1 LAEIFSR
8 GSEWRRWEPHIHA
21 PGTVCADEFA
31 NDWDGYLDALERS
44 SPRIHA
50 IGVTDYGVT
59 RSYETVVARQK
70 GGRLKGIY
78 LFPNIELR
86 LNTGTV
92 KGNFVNIHLLVCPD
106 DPNHLVELNRFL
118 RQLVFKAFDD
128 TFTCTPEDLI
138 RLGRRA
144 DSKLTD
150 DITALRHGYSQFK
163 VSRENLIEAHGQ
175 MAWAEQHILIAVS
188 GNADG
193 TSGVKEAADTTLR
206 EEMEKGSHAIFAS
219 SSKQRDFWRG
229 RGSASVD
236 ELWDRYDG
244 PKPCVWGCDAHE
256 LARVGKPDE
265 ERHCWI
271 KGLPTFDALRQA
283 CIDPER
289 AYVGSAP
296 PWSGTPSQVIDSL
309 SIENAPWAKTA
320 QINLNPGLVAV
331 IGARGSGKTALADMI
346 ATGCDA
352 YDGESDSSFLARARE
367 HLTGA
372 TVTLKWADD
381 ETSVG
386 NLDSPTSEE
395 WDSYARARYLSQQ
408 FVEDLCSPKGL
419 PRLIREVQRV
429 MFEAHPTNDQDG
441 TSDFEEL
448 LNLRATTFREAR
460 AHEEEGLANISDQ
473 IGIELDKSKRVANL
487 GTQVTEKEKAIA
499 RYQQD
504 RLKLLPKG
512 KNTTTERLH
521 ELMAAAE
528 AVRSYLR
535 HFANQQAAVAGL
547 KAEVHDVRKNRAP
560 HNLRMLK
567 QQHQNARL
575 DEQDWGRFLLE
586 FTGDVDAA
594 ITATSKAA
602 DDGLSSWKGTRPTS
616 AANADGS
623 FLAAGS
629 DLKKTALAILE
640 SEIGRLQKVVATDD
654 DTAKR
659 LAALTKRLADEQVL
673 LERLRAELE
682 NCKGAKARAEQ
693 LVTDREAGYVR
704 VFDAILSEEAVVKE
718 LYAPLMKRIQAE
730 GGTLAKLAF
739 EVRRVVDV
747 AAWAK
752 RGEKDLFDLR
762 GGPFKGLGSL
772 EKEANA
778 MLLDAW
784 RSGDA
789 ASIAK
794 AMSAFRTKHQ
804 DALLD
809 KGPYSQSDPA
819 KYRPWARRFAQWLY
833 STDHI
838 SIEYGIT
845 YGGTDIQKL
854 SPGTRGI
861 VLLLLY
867 LALDDADDRPLIID
881 QPEENLDP
889 KSVNDELVPLFRSA
903 KHRRQ
908 VVMVT
913 HNANLVVNVDADQ
926 IIVADVD
933 PNAGSGLPTIS
944 YRAGGL
950 DEVETRTAVCKIL
963 EGGETAFRERAR
975 RLRIALTRQPEKIK
989 VDNAS

>member
-1 LAEIFSR
+1 MAEVFSR

-21 PGTVCADEFA
+21 PGTVCADEFGD
-31 NDWDGYLDALERS
+31 DWEGYLTALEQS
-44 SPRIHA
+44 SPKIHA

-59 RSYETVVARQK
+59 RSYEAVVARQNS
-70 GGRLKGIY
+70 GRLQGIY

-128 TFTCTPEDLI
+128 KFTCTPEDLI

-144 DSKLTD
+144 DSKLSED
-150 DITALRHGYSQFK
+150 EAAIRHGYSQFK
-163 VSRENLIEAHGQ
+163 VSRENLIEVHAQ
-175 MAWAEQHILIAVS
+175 MAWAHENILIAVS

-229 RGSASVD
+229 VGAASLD
-236 ELWDRYDG
+236 ELWNRWDG
-244 PKPCVWGCDAHE
+244 PKPCVWGCDAHN
-256 LARVGKPDE
+256 LAKVGKPDD
-265 ERHCWI
+265 ERYCWI

-289 AYVGSAP
+289 AYVGSSP
-296 PWSGTPSQVIDSL
+296 PWTGTPSQVIDSL
-309 SIENAPWAKTA
+309 SIDNAPWAKTTS
-320 QINLNPGLVAV
+320 INLNPGLVAV

-346 ATGCDA
+346 ASGCDA
-352 YDGESDSSFLARARE
+352 YDNESDSSFLARARE

-386 NLDSPTSEE
+386 NLESPINDA

-419 PRLIREVQRV
+419 PRLIREIQRV
-429 MFEAHPTNDQDG
+429 IFEAHATSDQDG

-448 LNLRATTFREAR
+448 LNLRASTFREAR

-473 IGIELDKSKRVANL
+473 IGIELDKSKLVTNL
-487 GTQVTEKEKAIA
+487 TTQVKEKEKAIA

-512 KNTTTERLH
+512 KSTTTARLQ

-528 AVRSYLR
+528 TVRSYLR

-547 KAEVHDVRKNRAP
+547 KAEVNDLRKNRAP
-560 HNLRMLK
+560 HSLRLLK

-575 DEQDWGRFLLE
+575 EEQDWSRFLLE
-586 FTGDVDAA
+586 FTGDVDATLV
-594 ITATSKAA
+594 TAAKAA
-602 DDGLSSWKGTRPTS
+602 DGGLGSWKGTRPS
-616 AANADGS
+616 VANADGS

-629 DLKKTALAILE
+629 DPKKTPLAILE
-640 SEIGRLQKVVATDD
+640 SEIERLQKVVAADD

-659 LAALTKRLADEQVL
+659 LTALTKRLADEQVL
-673 LERLRAELE
+673 LERLRADLE
-682 NCKGAKARAEQ
+682 NCQGAKARAEK
-693 LVTDREAGYVR
+693 LVTDREATYIR
-704 VFDAILSEEAVVKE
+704 VFEAILSEETVVKG
-718 LYAPLMKRIQAE
+718 LYAPLMQRLQAA

-739 EVRRVVDV
+739 DVRRVVDV

-762 GGPFKGLGSL
+762 GGPFKGIGSL
-772 EKEANA
+772 EKEANG

-784 RSGDA
+784 RAGDA
-789 ASIAK
+789 ASISK
-794 AMSAFRTKHQ
+794 AMSAFRAKHQ

-809 KGPYSQSDPA
+809 KAPYSPSDPA

-845 YGGTDIQKL
+845 YGGTDIHKL

-926 IIVADVD
+926 IIVADVN

-950 DEVETRTAVCKIL
+950 DEAETRTAVCKIL
-963 EGGETAFRERAR
+963 EGGEDAFRERAR
-975 RLRIALTRQPEKIK
+975 RLRIALTRQQRSLKA
-989 VDNAS
+989 DNAS